1 MLSLKLVVAGLM
13 SVTLTPALICA
24 QEGAPSQHRATA
36 AVGNLVPGQAASVR
50 QMPHLTL
57 SISGDRSGPRAVPW
71 AVSTNRLGVS
81 TEPIAAVDAAA
92 ITSALGSSVLPQA
105 RRRRAPGVA
114 LMLVGAAGLLTG
126 LIVDESAITI
136 AGAAVAGIGLYLYLR

>member
-1 MLSLKLVVAGLM
+1 
-13 SVTLTPALICA
+13 
-24 QEGAPSQHRATA
+24 
-36 AVGNLVPGQAASVR
+36 
-50 QMPHLTL
+50 
-57 SISGDRSGPRAVPW
+57 
-71 AVSTNRLGVS
+71 VS